1 MENTKGTLT
10 EGPIFKVLMKLA
22 VPIMVSAFLST
33 AYSITDMIWVGKL
46 GSKVVAGVGV
56 GGMYIWLSCGL
67 STLTKMG
74 GQVYVGQELGAGNK
88 EKAKV
93 YAGTAVWLTIVFGII
108 FGAISVMFTSNLVAF
123 FGLDDIKAIE
133 SAKVYIRISCGFVIF
148 QYLGV
153 VLTGLYTAQGNS
165 QTPMKANFLG
175 LAINMILD
183 PLLILGVG
191 PFPKLEGAG
200 AALATVIA
208 QIIVV
213 VTLIIFIQKDKEDRL
228 SPYHGILRKEVP
240 CEDF

>member
-10 EGPIFKVLMKLA
+10 EGPIFKELMKLA

-46 GSKVVAGVGV
+46 GSKFVAGVRV
-56 GGMYIWLSCGL
+56 GGMHIWLSCGL

-93 YAGTAVWLTIVFGII
+93 YASTAIWLTIVFGILFGGISLI
-108 FGAISVMFTSNLVAF
+108 FTNSLVEF
-123 FGLDDIKAIE
+123 FGLDDIQAIE
-133 SAKVYIRISCGFVIF
+133 SAKVYIRIACGFVIF

-200 AALATVIA
+200 AALATVI
-208 QIIVV
+208 
-213 VTLIIFIQKDKEDRL
+213 K
-228 SPYHGILRKEVP
+228 RKKIY
-240 CEDF
+240 